1 MPTPDEDVWNY
12 VTKDRENLVL
22 PIPLPGVR
30 HFPMLEDERFF
41 RIVNDFL
48 ELPDISKIE
57 VKERWRRRTR

>member
-1 MPTPDEDVWNY
+1 
-12 VTKDRENLVL
+12 
-22 PIPLPGVR
+22 
-30 HFPMLEDERFF
+30 MLEDERFF